1 MIICK
6 LLNNLQDKGKSSVRF
21 SRHMVSTLNMAGVSK
36 SRIALACSIILLI
49 LTPASANLPSGLTYM
64 ESTWSNNDAEDGGL
78 IAINNDNTILASVHD
93 NKVFLFDLSS
103 KLNIASFTMERVS
116 AMEFSPDGMTLAV
129 NKDSIPGDD
138 ENIKMID
145 ITSLTVSEIGAVS
158 NDDSQDISW
167 SSDSETLA
175 IQSGESDVKLYNKSG
190 LTIKR
195 TLSGAHNTDVTCID
209 HSVDD
214 IIITGDNLGRYLFW
228 ENSTKGDYRDYGE
241 GLVDCMFAPNGEDVL
256 LLGENGNIKSST
268 IEGSVKKAMNIVGA
282 VKVLFSQ
289 SGNKIH
295 VAVQSDDFRGL
306 ITYDYD
312 TFVEE
317 KRTSFFHNIEDIEIV
332 EDEYSKLKEVYVAGG
347 TGQIAIYLKRSIPDG
362 YGEPG
367 SDLDGDGVPD
377 NLDND
382 DDGDGIIDADDDG
395 VGCDA
400 PDGIMCSKY
409 PDLSKIRSINFDF
422 GQDFTVT
429 DTITFPTDL
438 SSNIRNLSRISIG
451 SDMALIS
458 QEVSLFEVSIC
469 ANLDHEEIIE
479 FWRESIMLTN
489 GQLGN
494 AEVKCSINSGM
505 ELVQS
510 KDYFTQISFSIIVR
524 FAYETEIE
532 LPVDIS
538 LPEYLPP
545 TKGSISWVVPS
556 YPIYFSFTGD
566 GVETI
571 EIPLWWND
579 DELSAITID
588 EKVVKEPTL
597 IDKTLDWAYHPIAI
611 LFYLGVLA
619 IGVLS
624 LVRRENKITFD
635 LDDDEIDVETNIE
648 DSLEDEYE
656 DEEIDDYSNDEDLE
670 APPVSKKRTMYST
683 SAEAKTLSTKK
694 IRSSKKKPASNVVSK
709 RKRLDDINIEPIIVK
724 KKSVR
729 TKIVNDNLTVRKV
742 ISSTSANTLPIKKKL
757 VKGNETDVK
766 TRKVKSVS
774 NNDSTTT
781 DKLIEDPQ
789 TESEKEATN
798 DKLMDVSQTES
809 LKEKK
814 KKKRKPVK
822 RKGKSTE
829 TKNIDEKEMQD
840 NLVSDFLSDD

>member
-1 MIICK
+1 
-6 LLNNLQDKGKSSVRF
+6 
-21 SRHMVSTLNMAGVSK
+21 
-36 SRIALACSIILLI
+36 
-49 LTPASANLPSGLTYM
+49 M
-64 ESTWSNNDAEDGGL
+64 ESTWSNNNAEDGGL
-78 IAINNDNTILASVHD
+78 IAINSDNTILASVHD
-93 NKVFLFDLSS
+93 DKVFLFDISTKS
-103 KLNIASFTMERVS
+103 KIASFTMERVS
-116 AMEFSPDGMTLAV
+116 AIEFSPDGMTLAI
-129 NKDSIPGDD
+129 NKDSTPDDD
-138 ENIKMID
+138 ENVKMID
-145 ITSLTVSEIGAVS
+145 ISSLSVLGIGAIS

-167 SSDSETLA
+167 SSDGEIIA
-175 IQSGESDVKLYNKSG
+175 IQSGESNVKLYNKSS
-190 LTIKR
+190 LTVKR
-195 TLSGAHNTDVTCID
+195 TLTGAHNTEVTCID
-209 HSVDD
+209 HSADD
-214 IIITGDNLGRYLFW
+214 MIITGDDLGRYLFW

-241 GLVDCMFAPNGEDVL
+241 GLIDCMFAPNDEDIL

-268 IEGSVKKAMNIVGA
+268 IEGSIKNAMNIVGA

-317 KRTSFFHNIEDIEIV
+317 TRTSFFHNIEDIEII

-347 TGQIAIYLKRSIPDG
+347 TGQIAIYLKKSIPDG

-382 DDGDGIIDADDDG
+382 DDGDGILDTDDDG

-409 PDLSKIRSINFDF
+409 PDLTKIRSINIDI

-438 SSNIRNLSRISIG
+438 SSNIRNLSRISTG
-451 SDMALIS
+451 LDKALTS

-494 AEVKCSINSGM
+494 AEVTCTINSGM

-510 KDYFTQISFSIIVR
+510 KDYFTQISFSMMVR
-524 FAYETEIE
+524 FSYETEIE

-566 GVETI
+566 GVEEI

-579 DELSAITID
+579 DELSTITID
-588 EKVVKEPTL
+588 EQVVKEPTL

-619 IGVLS
+619 MGILS
-624 LVRRENKITFD
+624 FVRKENKIVID
-635 LDDDEIDVETNIE
+635 LDDDEIDNEMDDE

-656 DEEIDDYSNDEDLE
+656 EEVEEIDEYSDEE
-670 APPVSKKRTMYST
+670 VIEIPPKSKKRTMYST
-683 SAEAKTLSTKK
+683 SAEVKTLSTKK
-694 IRSSKKKPASNVVSK
+694 IRSSKKKPPSNVVSK
-709 RKRLDDINIEPIIVK
+709 RKRLDDIDIQPVVVK
-724 KKSVR
+724 KRSVR
-729 TKIVNDNLTVRKV
+729 SNVVNDNVPVKKV
-742 ISSTSANTLPIKKKL
+742 ITSKSDENIPIKKKL
-757 VKGNETDVK
+757 VKGSQSDIK
-766 TRKVKSVS
+766 TRKVKSVTKS
-774 NNDSTTT
+774 DEIS
-781 DKLIEDPQ
+781 
-789 TESEKEATN
+789 TN
-798 DKLMDVSQTES
+798 DEKLQEDDQKDAS
-809 LKEKK
+809 KEK
-814 KKKRKPVK
+814 KKKRKPVR
-822 RKGKSTE
+822 RKGKSTKP
-829 TKNIDEKEMQD
+829 KNIDEKEMQD